1 MPGPEDPRPPLN
13 PIEAF
18 VEEKCWPVLLHLI
31 DPNDPLYKP
40 SYAELNIVEKRRIAV
55 IDAINGEDPPRD
67 DIPVDEASELLG
79 EKLIRER
86 GDIQ

>member
-18 VEEKCWPVLLHLI
+18 VEEKCW
-31 DPNDPLYKP
+31 LYKP